1 MRTADIPLMLPVRQE
16 FARPRLGDIS
26 GAVGRELAQ
35 VFSDRKLLEGKRIG
49 VTVGSRGIS
58 NIAAIAKA
66 AIDFLKGAGAE
77 PFIIP
82 AMGSHGGGT
91 SEGQRALIAH
101 YGVTEETMGA
111 PIRAQMETRV
121 LGTVD
126 GLEVNCA
133 EAACDSD
140 GILLLNRVK
149 PHTDMK
155 ADVESGLTKIG
166 AIGLGK
172 LDGAERCHNEVVGMG
187 LDKAIVVATSEMI
200 RRKIV
205 IGGLAILENAYH
217 ETAKIAAVGPENLI
231 NRERE
236 LLIEAKSL
244 MPRLPLDEIDVLFIK
259 RIGKNISGAGM
270 DTNIVGRNVYGFV
283 PGESWRPE
291 MPSIFRIVVSEL
303 AEESNGNAIGM
314 GLADFGTERLR
325 EQVDFYPSYL
335 NAVTGFSPLA
345 SHLPVILEDDRAAL
359 ATAIATSRPRRPGPY
374 VVAIR
379 DTLALTSIFVS
390 KACRAIIEDVPGAEI
405 VGGPQSLPYDE
416 EGYVVWPSPHLSP
429 VSTERI

>member
-217 ETAKIAAVGPENLI
+217 ETSQNCG
-231 NRERE
+231 
-236 LLIEAKSL
+236 
-244 MPRLPLDEIDVLFIK
+244 
-259 RIGKNISGAGM
+259 
-270 DTNIVGRNVYGFV
+270 GRS
-283 PGESWRPE
+283 GES
-291 MPSIFRIVVSEL
+291 
-303 AEESNGNAIGM
+303 
-314 GLADFGTERLR
+314 D
-325 EQVDFYPSYL
+325 Q
-335 NAVTGFSPLA
+335 
-345 SHLPVILEDDRAAL
+345 
-359 ATAIATSRPRRPGPY
+359 
-374 VVAIR
+374 
-379 DTLALTSIFVS
+379 
-390 KACRAIIEDVPGAEI
+390 
-405 VGGPQSLPYDE
+405 
-416 EGYVVWPSPHLSP
+416 
-429 VSTERI
+429 